1 MNIYSNFTSFFG
13 GRVTLLLNAVW
24 GKKARQKCHI
34 LCDPFIENSRKLC
47 SFRRPKYFP
56 GGGVKGKK
64 ERTGL
69 FKKGTGDFS
78 GGPMAKTALSVQ
90 GAKV

>member
-1 MNIYSNFTSFFG
+1 MQKY
-13 GRVTLLLNAVW
+13 
-24 GKKARQKCHI
+24 KKHSVKQKKPEPKEHI

-47 SFRRPKYFP
+47 SFRRQKYFP